1 MSANKKTKK
10 FRQPLIPP
18 NKVHKKLKGK
28 GAYNRKDEK
37 KTILSNRLLT
47 SSKT

>member
-1 MSANKKTKK
+1 MSGAKKIKNP
-10 FRQPLIPP
+10 RQPLIPP

-37 KTILSNRLLT
+37 KVILSQRLLS